1 MTIDEFIGD
10 YDIDDGS
17 PVVFHPGMEEAF
29 LGFSFRFND
38 GPLATYDRDKVME
51 IYIRDNKWT
60 YEEALEWFDFND
72 IGAWV
77 GEKTPVYMILYSK
90 EGG

>member
-1 MTIDEFIGD
+1 
-10 YDIDDGS
+10 
-17 PVVFHPGMEEAF
+17 
-29 LGFSFRFND
+29 
-38 GPLATYDRDKVME
+38 YDRDKVME
-51 IYIRDNKWT
+51 IYMRDNKWT

-77 GEKTPVYMILYSK
+77 GEKTPVYMIPYSK